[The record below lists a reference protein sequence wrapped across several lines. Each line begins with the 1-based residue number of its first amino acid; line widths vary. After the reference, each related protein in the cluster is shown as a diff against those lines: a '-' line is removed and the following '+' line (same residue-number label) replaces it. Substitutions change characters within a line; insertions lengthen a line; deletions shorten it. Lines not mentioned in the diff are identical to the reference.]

1 MGKLFKGLA
10 KLTIAAAAVGG
21 VCYAFKDKIK
31 ESQFYKEHDMDEKI
45 NKVKTTIKEK
55 VPMFDNE
62 KDFVEEDELFSDE
75 LDLELEDSVRD
86 YVSIDPE
93 TANTEDSKEDSKEA
107 SDDSDEGE
115 DVPTIDM

>member
-21 VCYAFKDKIK
+21 VCYAFKDKIR

-55 VPMFDNE
+55 VPMFDSE
-62 KDFVEEDELFSDE
+62 KDIVEEDELFSDE
-75 LDLELEDSVRD
+75 LDLELEDTVRD

-93 TANTEDSKEDSKEA
+93 TSNKEDSTEA